1 MRRVMMVTVLAFG
14 VGLSACG
21 GSKEQEF
28 STTDAQAL
36 RQATTALEASFNAG
50 KVDDILMLY
59 ADNSVFMPPN
69 KPLLR
74 GRGPLKSF
82 YDGLLHAGSTDLK
95 LTPDDVAGHG
105 PLAYESGSYSL
116 TNGQSH
122 DRGKFLFVFRNLGG
136 NWKIGY
142 ASWSSDLP
150 PSSVSTD

>member
-1 MRRVMMVTVLAFG
+1 MQRAIIMTVLALSVG
-14 VGLSACG
+14 VSACG
-21 GSKEQEF
+21 GPTQQEF
-28 STTDAQAL
+28 GTTDAQAL
-36 RQATTALEASFNAG
+36 RQATTALETSFNA
-50 KVDDILMLY
+50 KDVDNILTLY

-82 YDGLLHAGSTDLK
+82 YDGILNAGSTGLK

-105 PLAYESGSYSL
+105 PIAYESGSYEL
-116 TNGQSH
+116 MNGQTH

-136 NWKIGY
+136 NWRIGY

-150 PSSVSTD
+150 PASVSTD

>member
-1 MRRVMMVTVLAFG
+1 MRRVMMTTTLALS

-21 GSKEQEF
+21 GPRVQEF
-28 STTDAQAL
+28 GTTDAQAL
-36 RQATTALEASFNAG
+36 RQATTALETSFNA
-50 KVDDILMLY
+50 KDVETILTLY
-59 ADNSVFMPPN
+59 ADKSVFMPPN

-105 PLAYESGSYSL
+105 PLAYESGSYSMM
-116 TNGQSH
+116 NGQTH

-150 PSSVSTD
+150 PASVSTD

>member
-1 MRRVMMVTVLAFG
+1 MRRAMMMTVLAFS

-21 GSKEQEF
+21 GAKQQEF
-28 STTDAQAL
+28 GTTDAEAL
-36 RQATTALEASFNAG
+36 RQATTALETSFNAG
-50 KVDDILMLY
+50 EVDNILALY

-82 YDGLLHAGSTDLK
+82 YDGLLHGGSSNLK
-95 LTPDDVAGHG
+95 LTPADVAGHG
-105 PLAYESGSYSL
+105 PLAYESGSYSM
-116 TNGQSH
+116 TNGQTH

-136 NWKIGY
+136 SWKIGY

-150 PSSVSTD
+150 PASVSTD